1 MVIAR
6 SSIAEELYGDA
17 ALERIATGARQVAR
31 DRRSQQFGVEACSVQ
46 FTDPSKVQ
54 PEKREVK
61 DVTSV

>member
-31 DRRSQQFGVEACSVQ
+31 DRRSQQLGVEACSV
-46 FTDPSKVQ
+46 
-54 PEKREVK
+54 
-61 DVTSV
+61 